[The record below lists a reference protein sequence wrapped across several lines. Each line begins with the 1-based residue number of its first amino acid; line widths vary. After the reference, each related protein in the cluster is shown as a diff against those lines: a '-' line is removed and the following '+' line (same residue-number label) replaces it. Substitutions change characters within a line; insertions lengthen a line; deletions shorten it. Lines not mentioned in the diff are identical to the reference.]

1 MLKCPTST
9 VLMTKEEFKY
19 PNPTPTNTDVFCDKT
34 SHLTDC
40 ASDNYQVRDNIEP
53 DSRDGYE
60 DGLGLARMDMRT
72 GLDLQVN
79 NLARK
84 TKVRRRW
91 VRTCSRII

>member
-19 PNPTPTNTDVFCDKT
+19 PNLTPTNTDAFCDKT
-34 SHLTDC
+34 PHLTDC
-40 ASDNYQVRDNIEP
+40 AGDNYQVGDNIEP

-60 DGLGLARMDMRT
+60 DGLELARMDMRT

-79 NLARK
+79 HLARK
-84 TKVRRRW
+84 TKVRKRR